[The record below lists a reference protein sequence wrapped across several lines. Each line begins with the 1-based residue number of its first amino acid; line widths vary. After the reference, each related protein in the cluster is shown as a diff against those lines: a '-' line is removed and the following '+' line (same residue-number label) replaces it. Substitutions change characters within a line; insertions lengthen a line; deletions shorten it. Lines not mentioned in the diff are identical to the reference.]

1 MLSGFRLAQVFRI
14 CTGVGP
20 IRAEFRRQYRKGVGK
35 WPVRRRAGRRSAER
49 CSIMKKWI
57 WIWAAAALVGCG
69 RHLERVGSVDIV
81 PEPSDIRVGEGVFS
95 LTRRT
100 EIRLSDGDSSLAR
113 AAGFFGELAGKSLGR
128 PLAVV
133 RGGGQES
140 GTVCVALGDLP
151 AEAYV
156 LSVRSD
162 RIDLTG
168 GSPAGVFYG
177 FQTLRQM
184 LPESALR
191 GEKARAIDL
200 PVVEIRDEPRIGY
213 RALLL
218 DAGRHFFG
226 PEEVKSVIDLMAMHK
241 LNRLQWHLTEDQGWR
256 IEIRKYPELTRR
268 GAWRDRSD
276 LRPAEDGRPEKDP
289 QPYGGYYTQQQ
300 VREIVRYAADRFI
313 EIVPE
318 IEMPGHAMAALASYP
333 WLGCLGEGY
342 EVPSLWGVK
351 EDVYCAGKDSTFVFL
366 EDVLTEVTD
375 LFPYGLVHIGGD
387 ECPKARWKECPRCQ
401 RRMRDEGLGSEEEL
415 QSYFVRRIE
424 RFLASR
430 NRRMVGWDEIRQGGL
445 SETAIVL
452 SRKREQGL
460 RSALENGNDVIMTPY
475 LNCYFDY
482 YQGSRETEPLAFGG
496 FLPLR
501 TAYDLDPFEGL
512 NAEQSRRILG
522 VQCNLWTEFV
532 ATLDHAEYMLLPRLA
547 AFAERAWTGG
557 EGNYPDFLRRLE
569 SFSRLYDAQGYE
581 YRDFRP
587 EADSLRASLGS

>member
-1 MLSGFRLAQVFRI
+1 
-14 CTGVGP
+14 
-20 IRAEFRRQYRKGVGK
+20 
-35 WPVRRRAGRRSAER
+35 
-49 CSIMKKWI
+49 MKKWI

-81 PEPSDIRVGEGVFS
+81 PEPSDVRVGEGVFS

-140 GTVCVALGDLP
+140 GAICVALGDLP

-177 FQTLRQM
+177 FQTIRQM

-289 QPYGGYYTQQQ
+289 QPYGGYYTRQQ

-375 LFPYGLVHIGGD
+375 LFPYELVHIGGD

-581 YRDFRP
+581 YRDFRS

>member
-1 MLSGFRLAQVFRI
+1 
-14 CTGVGP
+14 
-20 IRAEFRRQYRKGVGK
+20 
-35 WPVRRRAGRRSAER
+35 
-49 CSIMKKWI
+49 MKKWI

-81 PEPSDIRVGEGVFS
+81 PEPSDVRVGEGVFS

-140 GTVCVALGDLP
+140 GAICVALGDLP

-218 DAGRHFFG
+218 DVGRHFFG

-289 QPYGGYYTQQQ
+289 QPYGGYYTRQQ

-587 EADSLRASLGS
+587 EADSLSASLGS

>member
-1 MLSGFRLAQVFRI
+1 
-14 CTGVGP
+14 
-20 IRAEFRRQYRKGVGK
+20 
-35 WPVRRRAGRRSAER
+35 
-49 CSIMKKWI
+49 MKKWI

-69 RHLERVGSVDIV
+69 RHIV
-81 PEPSDIRVGEGVFS
+81 PEPSDVRVGEGVFS

-100 EIRLSDGDSSLAR
+100 EIRLSDGDSALVRTAEL
-113 AAGFFGELAGKSLGR
+113 FGGLAGKSLGR

-140 GTVCVALGDLP
+140 GAICVALGDLP

-168 GSPAGVFYG
+168 GSPAGLFYG
-177 FQTLRQM
+177 FQTLRQL

-289 QPYGGYYTQQQ
+289 QPYGGYYTRQQ

-475 LNCYFDY
+475 MNCYFDY
-482 YQGSRETEPLAFGG
+482 YQGSRASRWLSVAFCRCGR
-496 FLPLR
+496 L
-501 TAYDLDPFEGL
+501 T
-512 NAEQSRRILG
+512 I
-522 VQCNLWTEFV
+522 WT
-532 ATLDHAEYMLLPRLA
+532 RS
-547 AFAERAWTGG
+547 RAWTQSSRAGFWACSATCG
-557 EGNYPDFLRRLE
+557 PSSLRR
-569 SFSRLYDAQGYE
+569 STMPNICCCPGWRLSPNGLG
-581 YRDFRP
+581 R
-587 EADSLRASLGS
+587 EAKGTIPIS

>member
-1 MLSGFRLAQVFRI
+1 
-14 CTGVGP
+14 
-20 IRAEFRRQYRKGVGK
+20 
-35 WPVRRRAGRRSAER
+35 
-49 CSIMKKWI
+49 MKKWI

-156 LSVRSD
+156 LSVRSA

>member
-1 MLSGFRLAQVFRI
+1 
-14 CTGVGP
+14 
-20 IRAEFRRQYRKGVGK
+20 
-35 WPVRRRAGRRSAER
+35 
-49 CSIMKKWI
+49 MKKWI

-81 PEPSDIRVGEGVFS
+81 PEPSDVRVGEGVFS

-100 EIRLSDGDSSLAR
+100 EIRLSDGDSALVRTAEL
-113 AAGFFGELAGKSLGR
+113 FGGLAGKSLGR

-140 GTVCVALGDLP
+140 GTICVALGDLP

-218 DAGRHFFG
+218 DVGRHFFG

-289 QPYGGYYTQQQ
+289 QPYGGYYTRQQ

-475 LNCYFDY
+475 MNCYFDY

-569 SFSRLYDAQGYE
+569 SLSRLYDAQGYE
-581 YRDFRP
+581 YRDFRSVCYF
-587 EADSLRASLGS
+587 EKS

>member
-1 MLSGFRLAQVFRI
+1 
-14 CTGVGP
+14 
-20 IRAEFRRQYRKGVGK
+20 
-35 WPVRRRAGRRSAER
+35 
-49 CSIMKKWI
+49 MKKWI

-81 PEPSDIRVGEGVFS
+81 PEPSDVRVGEGVFS

-140 GTVCVALGDLP
+140 GAICVALGDLP

-168 GSPAGVFYG
+168 GSPAGGFYG

-289 QPYGGYYTQQQ
+289 QPYGGYYTRQQ

-375 LFPYGLVHIGGD
+375 LFPYELVHIGGD

-581 YRDFRP
+581 YRDFRS

>member
-1 MLSGFRLAQVFRI
+1 
-14 CTGVGP
+14 
-20 IRAEFRRQYRKGVGK
+20 
-35 WPVRRRAGRRSAER
+35 
-49 CSIMKKWI
+49 MKKWI

-81 PEPSDIRVGEGVFS
+81 PEPSDVRVGEGVFS

-133 RGGGQES
+133 RGGRQES
-140 GTVCVALGDLP
+140 GAICVALGNLP

-241 LNRLQWHLTEDQGWR
+241 LNRLQWHLTDDQGWR

-581 YRDFRP
+581 YRDFRS

>member
-1 MLSGFRLAQVFRI
+1 
-14 CTGVGP
+14 
-20 IRAEFRRQYRKGVGK
+20 
-35 WPVRRRAGRRSAER
+35 
-49 CSIMKKWI
+49 MKKWI

-81 PEPSDIRVGEGVFS
+81 PEPSDVRVGEGVFS

-100 EIRLSDGDSSLAR
+100 EIRLPDGDSALVRTAEL
-113 AAGFFGELAGKSLGR
+113 FGGLAGKSLGR

-133 RGGGQES
+133 RGGGQGS
-140 GTVCVALGDLP
+140 GAICVALGDLP

-156 LSVRSD
+156 LSVRPD

-177 FQTLRQM
+177 FQTLRQL

-218 DAGRHFFG
+218 DVGRHFFG

-276 LRPAEDGRPEKDP
+276 LRLAEDGRPEKDP
-289 QPYGGYYTQQQ
+289 QPYGGYYTRQQ

-375 LFPYGLVHIGGD
+375 LFPYELVHIGGD

-569 SFSRLYDAQGYE
+569 SLSRLYDAQGYE

>member
-1 MLSGFRLAQVFRI
+1 
-14 CTGVGP
+14 
-20 IRAEFRRQYRKGVGK
+20 
-35 WPVRRRAGRRSAER
+35 
-49 CSIMKKWI
+49 MKKWI

-81 PEPSDIRVGEGVFS
+81 PEPSDVRVGEGVFS

-140 GTVCVALGDLP
+140 GAICVALGDLP

-289 QPYGGYYTQQQ
+289 QPYGGYYTRQQ

-375 LFPYGLVHIGGD
+375 LFPYELVHIGGD

-557 EGNYPDFLRRLE
+557 EWNYPDFLRRLE

-581 YRDFRP
+581 YRDFRS

>member
-1 MLSGFRLAQVFRI
+1 M
-14 CTGVGP
+14 
-20 IRAEFRRQYRKGVGK
+20 E
-35 WPVRRRAGRRSAER
+35 
-49 CSIMKKWI
+49 KWI

-133 RGGGQES
+133 RGGRQES
-140 GTVCVALGDLP
+140 GAICVALGNLP

-532 ATLDHAEYMLLPRLA
+532 ATLDHAESMLLPRLA

>member
-1 MLSGFRLAQVFRI
+1 
-14 CTGVGP
+14 
-20 IRAEFRRQYRKGVGK
+20 
-35 WPVRRRAGRRSAER
+35 
-49 CSIMKKWI
+49 MKKWI

-81 PEPSDIRVGEGVFS
+81 PEPSDVRVGEGVFS

-100 EIRLSDGDSSLAR
+100 EIRLSDGDSALVRTAEL
-113 AAGFFGELAGKSLGR
+113 FGGLAGKSLGR

-140 GTVCVALGDLP
+140 GTICVALGDLP

-162 RIDLTG
+162 RIELTG

-218 DAGRHFFG
+218 DVGRHFFG

-289 QPYGGYYTQQQ
+289 QPYGGYYTRQQ

-375 LFPYGLVHIGGD
+375 LFPYELVHIGGD

-430 NRRMVGWDEIRQGGL
+430 NRQMVGWDEIRQGGL

-569 SFSRLYDAQGYE
+569 SLSRLYDAQGYE

>member
-1 MLSGFRLAQVFRI
+1 M
-14 CTGVGP
+14 
-20 IRAEFRRQYRKGVGK
+20 E
-35 WPVRRRAGRRSAER
+35 
-49 CSIMKKWI
+49 KWI

-133 RGGGQES
+133 RGVRQES
-140 GTVCVALGDLP
+140 GAICVALGNLP

>member
-1 MLSGFRLAQVFRI
+1 
-14 CTGVGP
+14 
-20 IRAEFRRQYRKGVGK
+20 
-35 WPVRRRAGRRSAER
+35 
-49 CSIMKKWI
+49 MKKWI

-140 GTVCVALGDLP
+140 GAICVALGDLP

-191 GEKARAIDL
+191 GKKARAIDL

-218 DAGRHFFG
+218 DVGRHFFG

-289 QPYGGYYTQQQ
+289 QPYGGYYTRQQ

-375 LFPYGLVHIGGD
+375 LFPYELVHIGGD

-569 SFSRLYDAQGYE
+569 SLSRLYDAQGYE
-581 YRDFRP
+581 YRDFRS

>member
-1 MLSGFRLAQVFRI
+1 
-14 CTGVGP
+14 
-20 IRAEFRRQYRKGVGK
+20 
-35 WPVRRRAGRRSAER
+35 
-49 CSIMKKWI
+49 MKKWI

-81 PEPSDIRVGEGVFS
+81 PEPSDVRVGEGVFS

-100 EIRLSDGDSSLAR
+100 EIRLPDGDSALVRTAEL
-113 AAGFFGELAGKSLGR
+113 FGGLAGKSLGR

-133 RGGGQES
+133 RGGGQGS
-140 GTVCVALGDLP
+140 GAICVALGDLP

-156 LSVRSD
+156 LSVRPD

-177 FQTLRQM
+177 FQTLRQL

-218 DAGRHFFG
+218 DVGRHFFG

-289 QPYGGYYTQQQ
+289 QPYGGYYTRQQ

-569 SFSRLYDAQGYE
+569 SLSRLYDAQGYE

-587 EADSLRASLGS
+587 EADSLRASLGSYERRCVSVLPERRCRTERSRSGKDARALRSEAGRPVVACRA

>member
-1 MLSGFRLAQVFRI
+1 
-14 CTGVGP
+14 
-20 IRAEFRRQYRKGVGK
+20 
-35 WPVRRRAGRRSAER
+35 
-49 CSIMKKWI
+49 MKKWI

-81 PEPSDIRVGEGVFS
+81 PEPSDVRVGEGVFS

-140 GTVCVALGDLP
+140 GAICVALGDLP

-218 DAGRHFFG
+218 DVGRHFFG

-289 QPYGGYYTQQQ
+289 QPYGGYYTRQQ

-401 RRMRDEGLGSEEEL
+401 RRLRDVGLGNEEEL

>member
-1 MLSGFRLAQVFRI
+1 
-14 CTGVGP
+14 
-20 IRAEFRRQYRKGVGK
+20 
-35 WPVRRRAGRRSAER
+35 
-49 CSIMKKWI
+49 MKKWI

-81 PEPSDIRVGEGVFS
+81 PEPSDVRVGEGVFS

-100 EIRLSDGDSSLAR
+100 EIRLPDGDSALVRTAEL
-113 AAGFFGELAGKSLGR
+113 FGELAGKSLGR
-128 PLAVV
+128 PLMVV

-140 GTVCVALGDLP
+140 GAICVALGDLP

-191 GEKARAIDL
+191 GERARAIDL

-218 DAGRHFFG
+218 DVGRHFFG

-375 LFPYGLVHIGGD
+375 LFPYGFVHIGGD

-475 LNCYFDY
+475 VNCYFDY

-512 NAEQSRRILG
+512 DAEQSRRILG

-557 EGNYPDFLRRLE
+557 EGDYPDFLRRLE
-569 SFSRLYDAQGYE
+569 SLSRLYDAQGYE

-587 EADSLRASLGS
+587 EADSLRASQGL

>member
-1 MLSGFRLAQVFRI
+1 
-14 CTGVGP
+14 
-20 IRAEFRRQYRKGVGK
+20 
-35 WPVRRRAGRRSAER
+35 
-49 CSIMKKWI
+49 MKKWI
-57 WIWAAAALVGCG
+57 WIWAAAALVSCG

-81 PEPSDIRVGEGVFS
+81 PEPSDVRVGEGVFS

-100 EIRLSDGDSSLAR
+100 EIRLSDGDSALVRTAEL
-113 AAGFFGELAGKSLGR
+113 FGGLAGKSLGR

-140 GTVCVALGDLP
+140 GAICVALGDLP

-177 FQTLRQM
+177 FQTLRQL

-218 DAGRHFFG
+218 DVGRHFFG

-569 SFSRLYDAQGYE
+569 SLSRLYDAQGYE
-581 YRDFRP
+581 YRDFRS

>member
-1 MLSGFRLAQVFRI
+1 MRPGF
-14 CTGVGP
+14 C
-20 IRAEFRRQYRKGVGK
+20 
-35 WPVRRRAGRRSAER
+35 
-49 CSIMKKWI
+49 
-57 WIWAAAALVGCG
+57 
-69 RHLERVGSVDIV
+69 
-81 PEPSDIRVGEGVFS
+81 
-95 LTRRT
+95 
-100 EIRLSDGDSSLAR
+100 
-113 AAGFFGELAGKSLGR
+113 GELAGKSLGR

>member
-1 MLSGFRLAQVFRI
+1 
-14 CTGVGP
+14 
-20 IRAEFRRQYRKGVGK
+20 
-35 WPVRRRAGRRSAER
+35 
-49 CSIMKKWI
+49 MKKWI

-81 PEPSDIRVGEGVFS
+81 PEPSDVRVGEGVFS

-133 RGGGQES
+133 RGGRQES
-140 GTVCVALGDLP
+140 GAICVALGNLP

-289 QPYGGYYTQQQ
+289 QPYGWYYTQQQ

-581 YRDFRP
+581 YRDFRS

>member
-1 MLSGFRLAQVFRI
+1 
-14 CTGVGP
+14 
-20 IRAEFRRQYRKGVGK
+20 
-35 WPVRRRAGRRSAER
+35 
-49 CSIMKKWI
+49 MKKWI

-81 PEPSDIRVGEGVFS
+81 PEPSDVRVGEGVFS

-140 GTVCVALGDLP
+140 GAICVALGDLP

-289 QPYGGYYTQQQ
+289 QPYGGYYTRQQ

-366 EDVLTEVTD
+366 EDVLTEGTD
-375 LFPYGLVHIGGD
+375 LFPYELVHIGGD

-581 YRDFRP
+581 YRDFRS

>member
-1 MLSGFRLAQVFRI
+1 
-14 CTGVGP
+14 
-20 IRAEFRRQYRKGVGK
+20 
-35 WPVRRRAGRRSAER
+35 
-49 CSIMKKWI
+49 MKKWI

-81 PEPSDIRVGEGVFS
+81 PEPSDVRVGEGVFS

-133 RGGGQES
+133 RGGRQES
-140 GTVCVALGDLP
+140 GAICVALGNLP

-581 YRDFRP
+581 YRDFRS

>member
-1 MLSGFRLAQVFRI
+1 
-14 CTGVGP
+14 
-20 IRAEFRRQYRKGVGK
+20 
-35 WPVRRRAGRRSAER
+35 
-49 CSIMKKWI
+49 MKKWI

-81 PEPSDIRVGEGVFS
+81 PEPSDVRVGEGVFS

-133 RGGGQES
+133 RGGRQES
-140 GTVCVALGDLP
+140 GAICVALGNLP

-184 LPESALR
+184 LPESAQR

-581 YRDFRP
+581 YRDFRS

>member
-1 MLSGFRLAQVFRI
+1 
-14 CTGVGP
+14 
-20 IRAEFRRQYRKGVGK
+20 
-35 WPVRRRAGRRSAER
+35 
-49 CSIMKKWI
+49 MKKWI

-81 PEPSDIRVGEGVFS
+81 PEPSDVRVGEGVFS

-100 EIRLSDGDSSLAR
+100 EIRLSDGYSSLAR

-140 GTVCVALGDLP
+140 GAICVALGDLP

-226 PEEVKSVIDLMAMHK
+226 PEEGKSVIDLMAMHK

-289 QPYGGYYTQQQ
+289 QPYGGYYTRQQ

-375 LFPYGLVHIGGD
+375 LFPYELVHIGGD

-547 AFAERAWTGG
+547 ALAERAWTGG

-581 YRDFRP
+581 YRDFRS

>member
-1 MLSGFRLAQVFRI
+1 
-14 CTGVGP
+14 
-20 IRAEFRRQYRKGVGK
+20 
-35 WPVRRRAGRRSAER
+35 
-49 CSIMKKWI
+49 MKKWI

-81 PEPSDIRVGEGVFS
+81 PEPSDVRVGEGVFS

-100 EIRLSDGDSSLAR
+100 EIRLPDGDSALVRTAEL
-113 AAGFFGELAGKSLGR
+113 FGELAGKSLGR
-128 PLAVV
+128 PLTVV

-140 GTVCVALGDLP
+140 GAICVALGDLP

-177 FQTLRQM
+177 FQTLRQL

-191 GEKARAIDL
+191 GERARAIDL

-218 DAGRHFFG
+218 DVGRHFFG

-475 LNCYFDY
+475 MNCYFDY

-512 NAEQSRRILG
+512 DAEQSRRILG

-557 EGNYPDFLRRLE
+557 EGDYPDFLRRLK
-569 SFSRLYDAQGYE
+569 SLSRLYDAQGYE

-587 EADSLRASLGS
+587 EADSLRASQGL

>member
-1 MLSGFRLAQVFRI
+1 
-14 CTGVGP
+14 
-20 IRAEFRRQYRKGVGK
+20 
-35 WPVRRRAGRRSAER
+35 
-49 CSIMKKWI
+49 MKKWI

-100 EIRLSDGDSSLAR
+100 EIRLSDGDSALVRTAEL
-113 AAGFFGELAGKSLGR
+113 FGGLAGKSLGR

-140 GTVCVALGDLP
+140 GTICVALGDLP

-218 DAGRHFFG
+218 DVGRHFFG

-569 SFSRLYDAQGYE
+569 SLSRLYDAQGYE
-581 YRDFRP
+581 YRDFRS

>member
-1 MLSGFRLAQVFRI
+1 
-14 CTGVGP
+14 
-20 IRAEFRRQYRKGVGK
+20 
-35 WPVRRRAGRRSAER
+35 
-49 CSIMKKWI
+49 MKKWI

-81 PEPSDIRVGEGVFS
+81 PESSDVRVGEGVFS

-100 EIRLSDGDSSLAR
+100 EIRLPDGDSALVRTAEL
-113 AAGFFGELAGKSLGR
+113 FGELAGKSLGR
-128 PLAVV
+128 PLTVV

-140 GTVCVALGDLP
+140 GAICVALGDLP

-177 FQTLRQM
+177 FQTLRQL

-191 GEKARAIDL
+191 GERARAIDL

-218 DAGRHFFG
+218 DVGRHFFG

-375 LFPYGLVHIGGD
+375 LFPYGFVHIGGD

-475 LNCYFDY
+475 MNCYFDY

-512 NAEQSRRILG
+512 DAEQSRRILG

-569 SFSRLYDAQGYE
+569 SLSRLYEAQGYE
-581 YRDFRP
+581 YWDFRR
-587 EADSLRASLGS
+587 EADSLRASQGL

>member
-1 MLSGFRLAQVFRI
+1 
-14 CTGVGP
+14 
-20 IRAEFRRQYRKGVGK
+20 
-35 WPVRRRAGRRSAER
+35 
-49 CSIMKKWI
+49 MKKWI

-81 PEPSDIRVGEGVFS
+81 PEPSDVRVGEGVFS

-100 EIRLSDGDSSLAR
+100 EIRLSDGDSALVRTAEL
-113 AAGFFGELAGKSLGR
+113 FGGLAGKSLGR

-140 GTVCVALGDLP
+140 GTICVALGDLP

-218 DAGRHFFG
+218 DVGRHFFG

-289 QPYGGYYTQQQ
+289 QPYGGYYTRQQ

-375 LFPYGLVHIGGD
+375 LFPYELVHIGGD

-430 NRRMVGWDEIRQGGL
+430 NRQMVGWDEIRQGGL

-482 YQGSRETEPLAFGG
+482 YQCSRETEPLAFGG

-569 SFSRLYDAQGYE
+569 SLSRLYDAQGYE

>member
-1 MLSGFRLAQVFRI
+1 
-14 CTGVGP
+14 
-20 IRAEFRRQYRKGVGK
+20 
-35 WPVRRRAGRRSAER
+35 
-49 CSIMKKWI
+49 MKKWI

-81 PEPSDIRVGEGVFS
+81 PEPSDVRVGEGVFS

-100 EIRLSDGDSSLAR
+100 EIRLSDGDSALVRTAEL
-113 AAGFFGELAGKSLGR
+113 FGGLAGKSLGR

-140 GTVCVALGDLP
+140 GAICVALGDLP

-218 DAGRHFFG
+218 DVGRHFFG

-289 QPYGGYYTQQQ
+289 QPYGGYYTRQQ

-401 RRMRDEGLGSEEEL
+401 RRMRDEDLGSEEEL

-569 SFSRLYDAQGYE
+569 SLSRLYDAQGYE
-581 YRDFRP
+581 YRDFRS

>member
-1 MLSGFRLAQVFRI
+1 MMRRFLMRKLRHLQQEIRI
-14 CTGVGP
+14 SV
-20 IRAEFRRQYRKGVGK
+20 
-35 WPVRRRAGRRSAER
+35 
-49 CSIMKKWI
+49 KKWI

-81 PEPSDIRVGEGVFS
+81 PEPSDVRVGEGVFS

-133 RGGGQES
+133 RGGRQES
-140 GTVCVALGDLP
+140 GAICVALGNLP

-387 ECPKARWKECPRCQ
+387 ECPKARWKKCPRCQ

-581 YRDFRP
+581 YRDFRS

>member
-1 MLSGFRLAQVFRI
+1 
-14 CTGVGP
+14 
-20 IRAEFRRQYRKGVGK
+20 
-35 WPVRRRAGRRSAER
+35 
-49 CSIMKKWI
+49 MKKWI

-140 GTVCVALGDLP
+140 GAICVALGDLP

-218 DAGRHFFG
+218 DVGRHFFG

-289 QPYGGYYTQQQ
+289 QPYGGYYTRQQ

-375 LFPYGLVHIGGD
+375 LFPYELVHIGGD

-557 EGNYPDFLRRLE
+557 EGNYPRFPVAFGVAVAAVRRAGIRV
-569 SFSRLYDAQGYE
+569 SGFPVGSR
-581 YRDFRP
+581 
-587 EADSLRASLGS
+587 

>member
-1 MLSGFRLAQVFRI
+1 
-14 CTGVGP
+14 
-20 IRAEFRRQYRKGVGK
+20 
-35 WPVRRRAGRRSAER
+35 
-49 CSIMKKWI
+49 MKKWI

-81 PEPSDIRVGEGVFS
+81 PEPSDVRVGEGVFS

-100 EIRLSDGDSSLAR
+100 EIRLPDGDSALVRTAEL
-113 AAGFFGELAGKSLGR
+113 FGGLAGKSLGR

-140 GTVCVALGDLP
+140 GTICVALGDLP

-177 FQTLRQM
+177 FQTLRQL

-200 PVVEIRDEPRIGY
+200 PVVEIRDEPRVGY

-218 DAGRHFFG
+218 DVGRHFFG

-289 QPYGGYYTQQQ
+289 QPYGGYYTRQQ

-430 NRRMVGWDEIRQGGL
+430 NRQMVGWDEIRQGGL

-482 YQGSRETEPLAFGG
+482 YQGSRETEPLAFDG

-569 SFSRLYDAQGYE
+569 SLSRLYDAQGYE

>member
-1 MLSGFRLAQVFRI
+1 
-14 CTGVGP
+14 
-20 IRAEFRRQYRKGVGK
+20 
-35 WPVRRRAGRRSAER
+35 
-49 CSIMKKWI
+49 MKKWI

-81 PEPSDIRVGEGVFS
+81 PEPSDVRVGEGVFS

-140 GTVCVALGDLP
+140 GAICVALGDLP

-289 QPYGGYYTQQQ
+289 QPYGGYYTRQQ

-375 LFPYGLVHIGGD
+375 LFPYELVHIGGD

-569 SFSRLYDAQGYE
+569 SLSRLYDAQGYE
-581 YRDFRP
+581 YRDFRS

>member
-1 MLSGFRLAQVFRI
+1 
-14 CTGVGP
+14 
-20 IRAEFRRQYRKGVGK
+20 
-35 WPVRRRAGRRSAER
+35 
-49 CSIMKKWI
+49 MKKWI

-81 PEPSDIRVGEGVFS
+81 PEPSDVRVGEGVFS

-113 AAGFFGELAGKSLGR
+113 AAGFFGELAGKKLGR

-140 GTVCVALGDLP
+140 GAICVALGDLP

-218 DAGRHFFG
+218 DVGRHFFG

-289 QPYGGYYTQQQ
+289 QPYGGYYTRQQ

-375 LFPYGLVHIGGD
+375 LFPYELVHIGGD

-460 RSALENGNDVIMTPY
+460 RSALENGNDVIKTPH
-475 LNCYFDY
+475 LNSNFDY
-482 YQGSRETEPLAFGG
+482 YQGSRETEPLAVGG

-569 SFSRLYDAQGYE
+569 SLSRLYDAQGYE
-581 YRDFRP
+581 YRDFRS

>member
-1 MLSGFRLAQVFRI
+1 
-14 CTGVGP
+14 
-20 IRAEFRRQYRKGVGK
+20 
-35 WPVRRRAGRRSAER
+35 
-49 CSIMKKWI
+49 MKKWI

-81 PEPSDIRVGEGVFS
+81 PEPSDVRVGEGVFS

-140 GTVCVALGDLP
+140 GAICVALGDLP

-289 QPYGGYYTQQQ
+289 QPYGGYYTRQQ

-375 LFPYGLVHIGGD
+375 LFPYELVHIGGD

-482 YQGSRETEPLAFGG
+482 YQGSRETEPTL
-496 FLPLR
+496 LEHYVRR
-501 TAYDLDPFEGL
+501 TARQRVGHARGDAPRHAHRARHDGHSVVAGRARGRGSEQVAVVVQRIARIVHPVGTVLVGGDPPPVPGHDQRDLADRFGSGQPPAQQTRVKRAARPGH
-512 NAEQSRRILG
+512 G
-522 VQCNLWTEFV
+522 H
-532 ATLDHAEYMLLPRLA
+532 DDA
-547 AFAERAWTGG
+547 AFRTGFPHNPYNSITEHLSPLSSRKSSVRG
-557 EGNYPDFLRRLE
+557 SAYRKLRNDLTE
-569 SFSRLYDAQGYE
+569 S
-581 YRDFRP
+581 
-587 EADSLRASLGS
+587 

>member
-1 MLSGFRLAQVFRI
+1 
-14 CTGVGP
+14 
-20 IRAEFRRQYRKGVGK
+20 
-35 WPVRRRAGRRSAER
+35 
-49 CSIMKKWI
+49 MKKWI

-81 PEPSDIRVGEGVFS
+81 PEPSDVRVGEGVFS

-140 GTVCVALGDLP
+140 GAICVALGDLP

-289 QPYGGYYTQQQ
+289 QPYGGYYTRQQ

-375 LFPYGLVHIGGD
+375 LFPYELVHIGGD

-547 AFAERAWTGG
+547 AFAERVWTGG

-581 YRDFRP
+581 YRDFRS

>member
-1 MLSGFRLAQVFRI
+1 
-14 CTGVGP
+14 
-20 IRAEFRRQYRKGVGK
+20 
-35 WPVRRRAGRRSAER
+35 
-49 CSIMKKWI
+49 MKKWI

-81 PEPSDIRVGEGVFS
+81 PEPSDVRVGEGVFS

-140 GTVCVALGDLP
+140 GAICVALGDLP

-289 QPYGGYYTQQQ
+289 QPYGGYYTRQQ

-318 IEMPGHAMAALASYP
+318 IEMPGQCDGRAGVLSLARLSRRRLRGP
-333 WLGCLGEGY
+333 LAVGRKGGRVLRGQGLDLRLSGGCA
-342 EVPSLWGVK
+342 
-351 EDVYCAGKDSTFVFL
+351 D
-366 EDVLTEVTD
+366 
-375 LFPYGLVHIGGD
+375 GGD
-387 ECPKARWKECPRCQ
+387 RSVPLRACSH
-401 RRMRDEGLGSEEEL
+401 RRRRVSEGPLERVSPLPETHAGRGLGQRGGVAELFRAPDRALFGLEESADGRL
-415 QSYFVRRIE
+415 GRDSSGRTVGDGHRCRRASASRGFVRR
-424 RFLASR
+424 SK
-430 NRRMVGWDEIRQGGL
+430 
-445 SETAIVL
+445 TA
-452 SRKREQGL
+452 
-460 RSALENGNDVIMTPY
+460 T
-475 LNCYFDY
+475 
-482 YQGSRETEPLAFGG
+482 T
-496 FLPLR
+496 
-501 TAYDLDPFEGL
+501 
-512 NAEQSRRILG
+512 
-522 VQCNLWTEFV
+522 
-532 ATLDHAEYMLLPRLA
+532 
-547 AFAERAWTGG
+547 
-557 EGNYPDFLRRLE
+557 
-569 SFSRLYDAQGYE
+569 
-581 YRDFRP
+581 
-587 EADSLRASLGS
+587 

>member
-1 MLSGFRLAQVFRI
+1 
-14 CTGVGP
+14 
-20 IRAEFRRQYRKGVGK
+20 
-35 WPVRRRAGRRSAER
+35 
-49 CSIMKKWI
+49 MKKWI

-81 PEPSDIRVGEGVFS
+81 PEPSDVRVGEGVFS

-140 GTVCVALGDLP
+140 GAICVALGDLP

-289 QPYGGYYTQQQ
+289 QPYGGYYTRQQ

-375 LFPYGLVHIGGD
+375 LFPYELVHIGGD

-581 YRDFRP
+581 YRDFRS

>member
-1 MLSGFRLAQVFRI
+1 
-14 CTGVGP
+14 
-20 IRAEFRRQYRKGVGK
+20 
-35 WPVRRRAGRRSAER
+35 
-49 CSIMKKWI
+49 MKKWI

-81 PEPSDIRVGEGVFS
+81 PEPSDVRVGEGVFS

-140 GTVCVALGDLP
+140 GAICVALGDLP

-218 DAGRHFFG
+218 DVGRHFFG

-289 QPYGGYYTQQQ
+289 QPYGGYYTRQQ

-375 LFPYGLVHIGGD
+375 LFPYELVHIGGD

-581 YRDFRP
+581 YRDFRS

>member
-1 MLSGFRLAQVFRI
+1 
-14 CTGVGP
+14 
-20 IRAEFRRQYRKGVGK
+20 
-35 WPVRRRAGRRSAER
+35 
-49 CSIMKKWI
+49 MKKWI

-81 PEPSDIRVGEGVFS
+81 PELSDVRVGEGVFS

-100 EIRLSDGDSSLAR
+100 EIRLPDGDSALVRTAEL
-113 AAGFFGELAGKSLGR
+113 FGELAGKSLGR
-128 PLAVV
+128 PLTVV

-140 GTVCVALGDLP
+140 GAICVTLGDLP

-156 LSVRSD
+156 LNVRSD

-177 FQTLRQM
+177 FQTLRQL

-191 GEKARAIDL
+191 GERARAIDL
-200 PVVEIRDEPRIGY
+200 PAVEIRDEPRIGY

-218 DAGRHFFG
+218 DVGRHFFG

-313 EIVPE
+313 EIVSE

-475 LNCYFDY
+475 VNCYFDY
-482 YQGSRETEPLAFGG
+482 YQGSRETEPQAFGG

-512 NAEQSRRILG
+512 DAEQSRRILG

-557 EGNYPDFLRRLE
+557 EGDYPDFLRRLE
-569 SFSRLYDAQGYE
+569 SLSRLYDAQGYE

-587 EADSLRASLGS
+587 EADSLRASQGL